1 MYVSERIV
9 NIGDLEDIISRAYMI
24 SQILSQEL
32 SASPPNIQK
41 AKALSESVTR
51 ELSDAKNFEIRI
63 ERREFIWEPCLSE
76 RQ

>member
-51 ELSDAKNFEIRI
+51 ELSDAKNFEIHI
-63 ERREFIWEPCLSE
+63 ERRKSIWGPCLSE